1 MLWFNKRNQ
10 RAKFFSIYTDRSWP
24 VNNIFI
30 YFFLRF
36 SESNLICEYTEY
48 VRSNN
53 FNCLVYVCV
62 FKSSIL
68 NGYSIVFTI
77 VHASYQSN
85 KINIR
90 LFWRSVLMVQRN
102 WWSWKAKKRTKMKTL
117 VDKARVKTIIC
128 MNQDLWLPKS
138 YKGQFFNAAL
148 PAYQLWYSHRWYSNP
163 ESFAFVAPWKAIVEK
178 YSRSLR
184 TCLQKLC
191 KIVPWHPISRAR
203 RNGSKIKTIFL
214 ELATQAHK
222 WKCFKSVIFPP
233 SNLTRKINL
242 PSLQCLDHSFL
253 SLRTKRFCCVFNVSI
268 NHKYVTKWIKTK
280 LKSSWCIYW
289 FSNRLIS
296 FNEKR

>member
-102 WWSWKAKKRTKMKTL
+102 WWSWKAKRRTKMKTL

-148 PAYQLWYSHRWYSNP
+148 PAYQLWYSHRWYSIP
-163 ESFAFVAPWKAIVEK
+163 ESFAFVAPWKVIVEK

-184 TCLQKLC
+184 TCLQKL
-191 KIVPWHPISRAR
+191 
-203 RNGSKIKTIFL
+203 L
-214 ELATQAHK
+214 M
-222 WKCFKSVIFPP
+222 
-233 SNLTRKINL
+233 
-242 PSLQCLDHSFL
+242 
-253 SLRTKRFCCVFNVSI
+253 
-268 NHKYVTKWIKTK
+268 
-280 LKSSWCIYW
+280 
-289 FSNRLIS
+289 
-296 FNEKR
+296 